1 MDNQK
6 NDNKPVKHRKITWKV
21 IYEDFKQ
28 RYPNLKKEVTH
39 WRPLEFA
46 TIELWLKD
54 GDRMKYDYDMKKA
67 EFIFMAE
74 RSDDMSRE
82 RIRKENE

>member
-1 MDNQK
+1 M
-6 NDNKPVKHRKITWKV
+6 NKEKKERKRHKVTWRM

-28 RYPNLKKEVTH
+28 RYPNLKKEVTY
-39 WRPLEFA
+39 WKPLEFA

-67 EFIFMAE
+67 EFIF
-74 RSDDMSRE
+74 
-82 RIRKENE
+82 RKEKQ

>member
-1 MDNQK
+1 M
-6 NDNKPVKHRKITWKV
+6 NKKKQDENNYVKHRKITWKV

-28 RYPNLKKEVTH
+28 RYPNLKKEVTY
-39 WRPLEFA
+39 WKPLEFA

-67 EFIFMAE
+67 EFIY
-74 RSDDMSRE
+74 
-82 RIRKENE
+82 RKDKE